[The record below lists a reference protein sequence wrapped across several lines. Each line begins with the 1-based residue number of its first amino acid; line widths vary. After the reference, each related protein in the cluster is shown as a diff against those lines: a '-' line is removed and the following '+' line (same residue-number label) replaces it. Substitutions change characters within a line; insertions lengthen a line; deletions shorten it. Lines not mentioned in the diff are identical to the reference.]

1 MGVKDWARV
10 NTLMF
15 HAHGK
20 ELEKMKKWVGA
31 EAQSL
36 P

>member
-1 MGVKDWARV
+1 MVKK
-10 NTLMF
+10 N
-15 HAHGK
+15 

-36 P
+36 PMTINIKQGM